1 MFLKKT
7 KNNGRFLQRIDQ
19 FGLWLTNIILVSSL
33 LVLITVPFLAYRW
46 AQLPFIGAFVE
57 QTLVFNSVE
66 EQGNTPWVGIE
77 AGLKYPFQLI
87 SINGQD
93 LRETEEITKILGDHL
108 VGEEVSLLYRS
119 QGEIN
124 QLRIKL
130 QKFPSFDFFAFFIV
144 PYTIG
149 WTYFLIGLWVFRVR
163 WHNVTG
169 RAFMIFCASM
179 GIGIGSLFDLY
190 TTHVFSWLWTMSI
203 PIAAASLFTLSLVFP
218 HKAAWGK
225 KYPVL
230 RWIGILPASILI
242 LMSLQILYDFNNP
255 TAYVNAWQREYLFAS
270 LTILF
275 FLGLAFYRRL
285 RAPTPIVREQAGV
298 ILWGSVIAFSPI
310 AYYLARATVEP
321 VAFNVSA
328 FLPPLSLFPL
338 AIAYAILR
346 HRLLNTDRLIARG
359 SAYVILAALAGV
371 GYIFLT
377 TITHTITGIALPADN
392 SIFIIGIIFTI
403 TLVFVYDPLRAWV
416 QRNIDLLFFRRN
428 RGLRERVWEFGHFL
442 KTSVD
447 FPQVVMA
454 LRHSLENTVQPAQ
467 AYLFARD
474 EPSGSFRFYS
484 IIPKEEDTLRNLDF
498 EGDSPLARLLEITK
512 GTVYLTLDQSIPRE
526 LEPEREKLSRLNANI
541 FIPFSS
547 QSGLAGWLALGR
559 SLTREAYNREDLI
572 FLESIGDQAAS
583 AIERAWLLAA
593 EREQYNVIE
602 ALKDSAAAL
611 TSTLDYELVLDRILA
626 NVEQVVPHEA
636 INIMLID
643 NGIVHVVRR
652 RGDEK
657 FTEEAFVL
665 NRQMPVD
672 QTPLLLKMSET
683 GEPQIVYNTRE
694 HPGWVDHPE
703 SRWVRS
709 YLGVP
714 IRSKGNVIG
723 FLNLNSNK
731 PDFFTSAH
739 AKHLL
744 AFADQAGSAIETSR
758 LFIGLENANAEL
770 TLAYDATL
778 EGWSHA
784 LDLRDK
790 ETEGHS
796 QRVTKITLLLAEA
809 TGMQSDELV
818 HIRRGALLHDIGKIG
833 VPDQILHKPGPL
845 TEEELK
851 IMQQH
856 PIYSFEMLS
865 SIQYLRPAI
874 DIPYC
879 HHEHW
884 DGTGYPQGLAGEE
897 IPLAARIF
905 AIVDV
910 WDSLITDR
918 PYRLAWHPSKV
929 VDYLKDQ
936 SGTYFDPSL
945 LETFLKLDI
954 VQQKLKDEKG

>member
-1 MFLKKT
+1 MFLKQT
-7 KNNGRFLQRIDQ
+7 INNNKNFLRRVDQ
-19 FGLWLTNIILVSSL
+19 FALWLTNIIMVSSL
-33 LVLITVPFLAYRW
+33 IVLIAVPFLAYRW

-66 EQGNTPWVGIE
+66 EQGTTPWVGIE

-93 LRETEEITKILGDHL
+93 IRETDEITDILEDHIA
-108 VGEEVSLLYRS
+108 GEEVSLLYRY
-119 QGEIN
+119 QGKLN
-124 QLRIKL
+124 QLTIKL
-130 QKFPSFDFFAFFIV
+130 QKFPPFDFFAFFIV
-144 PYTIG
+144 PYIIG
-149 WTYFLIGLWVFRVR
+149 WAYFLIGLWVFRIR

-190 TTHVFSWLWTMSI
+190 TTHFFSWLWTLSI
-203 PIAAASLFTLSLVFP
+203 PIAAASLLTMSFVFP
-218 HKAAWGK
+218 QEATWVR
-225 KYPVL
+225 KYPIL
-230 RWIGILPASILI
+230 RWLGILPASTLI
-242 LMSLQILYDFNNP
+242 LLSERVLYDFNNP
-255 TAYVNAWQREYLFAS
+255 FAYINAWQREYLFAS
-270 LTILF
+270 LAILL
-275 FLGLAFYRRL
+275 FLGVAFYRHL
-285 RAPTPIVREQAGV
+285 RAPTPIVRDQARA
-298 ILWGSVIAFSPI
+298 ILWGSVLAFSPI
-310 AYYLARATVEP
+310 AYYLARATIEP
-321 VAFNVSA
+321 IAFNVSA
-328 FLPPLSLFPL
+328 FLPPLVFFPL

-346 HRLLNTDRLIARG
+346 HRLLNTDRLIAQG
-359 SAYVILAALAGV
+359 SAYVILAALTGV
-371 GYIFLT
+371 AYIFLT
-377 TITHTITGIALPADN
+377 SIMHTITGIDLPADN
-392 SIFIIGIIFTI
+392 SIITIGIIVTI

-416 QRNIDLLFFRRN
+416 QRNIDILFFRRA
-428 RGLRERVWEFGHFL
+428 RGLREHVWEFGHFL

-447 FPQVVMA
+447 FPQVVLA
-454 LRHSLENTVQPAQ
+454 LRHSLENTVRPAQ

-474 EPSGSFRFYS
+474 EPSGSFKFYS
-484 IIPKEEDTLRNLDF
+484 IIPEREDTPSDMDF
-498 EGDSPLARLLEITK
+498 KGDGPLARLLEITK
-512 GTVYLTLDQSIPRE
+512 DTVYLTLDQSIPRE

-541 FIPFSS
+541 FLPFSS
-547 QSGLAGWLALGR
+547 QSGLAGWLALGP
-559 SLTREAYNREDLI
+559 SLTGEPYNRQDLI
-572 FLESIGDQAAS
+572 FLGSIGDQAAS

-643 NGIVHVVRR
+643 DGIVHVVRR

-657 FTEEAFVL
+657 FTEEAIVL
-665 NRQMPVD
+665 NRQMPVN

-683 GEPQIVYNTRE
+683 GEPSIVHNTRD
-694 HPGWVDHPE
+694 HPGWIDHPE

-714 IRSKGNVIG
+714 IRSKGMVIG
-723 FLNLNSNK
+723 FLNLNSNI
-731 PDFFTSAH
+731 PDFFTSDH

-758 LFIGLENANAEL
+758 LFNGLENANAEL
-770 TLAYDATL
+770 ILAYDETL

-796 QRVTKITLLLAEA
+796 QRVTKITVHLAEA
-809 TGMQSDELV
+809 IGMQPEELV

-833 VPDQILHKPGPL
+833 VPDQILHKTGPL

-851 IMQQH
+851 SMRQH
-856 PIYSFEMLS
+856 PIYSYEMLS

-874 DIPYC
+874 DIPYS

-884 DGTGYPQGLAGEE
+884 DGSGYPQGLAGEN

-905 AIVDV
+905 TIVDI

-918 PYRLAWHPSKV
+918 PYRLAWPPGKV
-929 VDYLKDQ
+929 IDHLKEL
-936 SGTYFDPSL
+936 SGTHLDPSL
-945 LETFLKLDI
+945 LEAFLNLDE
-954 VQQKLKDEKG
+954 VQQKLKNK